1 MNPAQAPGL
10 WSLRWPLLAARGR
23 RPALARG
30 RVWREPLVSGPELR
44 RQLPERPSVN
54 AVLLHLAVQGLV
66 VGSEKPRRLALVP
79 TGGLE
84 DPVDRPPLGVRHSR
98 LGDLLERGVE
108 ERGADRRR
116 LSAECGRRRWVDG
129 QDG

>member
-1 MNPAQAPGL
+1 MKRRQC
-10 WSLRWPLLAARGR
+10 PLTSESR
-23 RPALARG
+23 
-30 RVWREPLVSGPELR
+30 R

-84 DPVDRPPLGVRHSR
+84 DPVDRPALGIRRRR
-98 LGDLLERGVE
+98 LGDLLERGVSWSGVE
-108 ERGADRRR
+108 RRR
-116 LSAECGRRRWVDG
+116 LSADCDRRRWVDG
-129 QDG
+129 QYREVLRLDHVRSEED